1 MGGRSE
7 HKKKDRKQDDADKE
21 AEKAK
26 KLAEMMENAKWREEQ
41 RANRVKAYRKAV
53 EEEENLAD
61 HDPEFLRR
69 ELRKAADN
77 SSVESR
83 IKSNKHNI
91 QRGVTAMDSN
101 FARR

>member
-1 MGGRSE
+1 M
-7 HKKKDRKQDDADKE
+7 
-21 AEKAK
+21 
-26 KLAEMMENAKWREEQ
+26 
-41 RANRVKAYRKAV
+41 

-101 FARR
+101 FARYTMQL